1 LNGRNMGL
9 EGRKSVAFGN
19 LCHQRQV
26 VSEPVGEMTTLAMV
40 SSFNIILHVTPKPTD
55 LTLS

>member
-1 LNGRNMGL
+1 MGL